1 MHAVLQALVKRGKL
15 PDTEF
20 VVNFHDHNKAIIPPD
35 ELEAGRCAA
44 EGFDSA
50 SLHNQSILGG
60 TTGNENVVG
69 SNGFLRTPLPGTT
82 PSAPTSKYLQILLNT
97 SIYMPNLIL
106 CAALEALTLAG

>member
-1 MHAVLQALVKRGKL
+1 MGLQVHAVLHALVKRGQL

-44 EGFDSA
+44 EGFDAA

-60 TTGNENVVG
+60 HTGNENVVG
-69 SNGFLRTPLPGTT
+69 SNGFQRTPLPGTT
-82 PSAPTSKYLQILLNT
+82 NSPSSLQIPANTPLNPI
-97 SIYMPNLIL
+97 SICPH
-106 CAALEALTLAG
+106 